1 MDYEE
6 KTKLNDKVKVIAWVM
21 YLLYVVLL
29 INGIVYFG
37 LNVGIGK
44 IDNLFNPY
52 TYFMLALLGIAST
65 FHRLAMVEMT
75 EKENIRF
82 HCSMCGASLEVKEVK
97 ITPKHG
103 YMYEQKCPRCSRM
116 MEPDVKSVKKM

>member
-6 KTKLNDKVKVIAWVM
+6 KMKLNDKVKVIAWIM

-29 INGIVYFG
+29 IIGVAYFG
-37 LNVGIGK
+37 LKVRFLKGA
-44 IDNLFNPY
+44 NLSNPFFY
-52 TYFMLALLGIAST
+52 VFMAIMGIAYA
-65 FHRLAMVEMT
+65 FHRLAMVKMT

-103 YMYEQKCPRCSRM
+103 YMYEQKCPRCGRM

>member
-1 MDYEE
+1 MDYEA
-6 KTKLNDKVKVIAWVM
+6 KMKLNGKVKVIAWIM

-29 INGIVYFG
+29 ILGVAYFG

-52 TYFMLALLGIAST
+52 TYFMLAILGIAYA
-65 FHRLAMVEMT
+65 FHRLAMVKMT

-82 HCSMCGASLEVKEVK
+82 HCSMCCASLEVKEVK

-103 YMYEQKCPRCSRM
+103 YMYEQKCPRCGRM
-116 MEPDVKSVKKM
+116 MEPEARKIKKP

>member
-29 INGIVYFG
+29 ITGVAYFG
-37 LNVGIGK
+37 LNVGYHK
-44 IDNLFNPY
+44 FDNFFNPY
-52 TYFMLALLGIAST
+52 FYFFMAIMGIAYA
-65 FHRLAMVEMT
+65 FHRLAMVKMT

-103 YMYEQKCPRCSRM
+103 YMYEQKCPRCGRM
-116 MEPDVKSVKKM
+116 MEPDVKKI

>member
-6 KTKLNDKVKVIAWVM
+6 KTKLNDKVKVIAWIM
-21 YLLYVVLL
+21 YLVYVVLL

-52 TYFMLALLGIAST
+52 TYFMLALLGIAYA
-65 FHRLAMVEMT
+65 FHRLAMVKMT

-103 YMYEQKCPRCSRM
+103 YMYEQKCPRCGRM
-116 MEPDVKSVKKM
+116 MEPDVKSVKKI

>member
-6 KTKLNDKVKVIAWVM
+6 KVKLNDKVRVIAWAM

-29 INGIVYFG
+29 VSGVAYFG

-44 IDNLFNPY
+44 FDNLFNPY
-52 TYFMLALLGIAST
+52 TYFMLALLGIAYA
-65 FHRLAMVEMT
+65 FHRFAMIKIT
-75 EKENIRF
+75 EKYNIRF

-103 YMYEQKCPRCSRM
+103 FMYEQKCPRCGRM
-116 MEPDVKSVKKM
+116 MEPDVKKV